1 MISFTISY
9 KKLTI
14 FVFLFLLIT
23 NYCLSQQN
31 IQVPFKNI
39 VLHEKPK
46 DLPVLML
53 EDKKSGKDVEV
64 IFNKKITVIN
74 F

>member
-1 MISFTISY
+1 MNSFTISY

-39 VLHEKPK
+39 VLHEKLK

-53 EDKKSGKDVEV
+53 EDKKSGKDVDGD
-64 IFNKKITVIN
+64 F
-74 F
+74 